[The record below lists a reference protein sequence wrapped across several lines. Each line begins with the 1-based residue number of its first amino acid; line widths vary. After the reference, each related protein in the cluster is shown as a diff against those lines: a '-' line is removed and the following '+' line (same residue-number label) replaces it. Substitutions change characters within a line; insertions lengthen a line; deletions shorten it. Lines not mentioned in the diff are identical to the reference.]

1 MNIDKNI
8 GNEVVII
15 EKEKKEI
22 EAVIKND
29 EEGII
34 QHSTKDNV
42 IVQEKKCIVVNKECN
57 DNNGNDNNDKNDIN
71 DNDNNDKDI
80 EEYLSGPE
88 ENTMEN
94 NIILSSNKNKE
105 DIGSNNCNH
114 KSSRSGNNNST
125 GTLKTFHNYFED
137 NVKNI
142 VEANSDKIFNKNT
155 NNSLI
160 AIVNNLNLKE
170 GVTSSCSKNVI
181 NHNNDENISECSIAH
196 AIEKNDDS
204 NNNINCEINGNS
216 SGKLNSYPIDSPS
229 DNPNDNTNDK
239 HNNNPSDNLNNN
251 VNPNDNA
258 NDNDNPNENANDNE
272 NCPNDEEGTGS
283 NEDNL
288 EDTVESISSFMLEED
303 MNLSRRAYRNFQ
315 ICSLFI
321 HSTLLVMVLLLLG
334 ILCHDFFRP
343 SLSNKETVMI
353 YFCGILLILLC
364 LHICVNLYISIRL
377 LRQWEVSKIL
387 KSVESKIHVI
397 VLVYFA
403 MCAYIYFFEGRSY
416 PINSTFSFTIILAVI
431 YYLMPIFLYII
442 LRLIFCIIL
451 LILVFL
457 KRKSPTPKR
466 ILKKLKV
473 MKYIE
478 YRKYCEECYL
488 SGNYFYNEKEEIQ
501 QERIK
506 NENAITI
513 IGVDNIEGIDNN
525 KVYHQE
531 GIDKDLRSH
540 TNPNVYTNSTE
551 ASCIQKGYL
560 NKSMDNDLPPTLNN
574 NIIASCGNV
583 SNSNMINYLENNNI
597 FKCDTNINPGEN
609 IPDSADVQ
617 ICSEKKNDNTSISNY
632 SCQEVNNIKSD
643 NDYSNNNN
651 DNSNSNNNDNSN
663 SNSNNNNRNNYC
675 ITNTTE
681 QIDGSNED
689 TKTGVFDYFQKVLK
703 KKKNDI
709 EKEKNEIY
717 GIYENVED
725 NNSVHINIEN
735 SDYVCSICCV
745 EYLND
750 DDICIL
756 PCNYLHYYH
765 KECIFTWL
773 KRNNDCPLCRKNIG
787 KL

>member
-321 HSTLLVMVLLLLG
+321 HSTLLVMVLLL
-334 ILCHDFFRP
+334 
-343 SLSNKETVMI
+343 
-353 YFCGILLILLC
+353 
-364 LHICVNLYISIRL
+364 
-377 LRQWEVSKIL
+377 
-387 KSVESKIHVI
+387 
-397 VLVYFA
+397 
-403 MCAYIYFFEGRSY
+403 
-416 PINSTFSFTIILAVI
+416 
-431 YYLMPIFLYII
+431 
-442 LRLIFCIIL
+442 
-451 LILVFL
+451 LVFL

>member
-353 YFCGILLILLC
+353 YFC
-364 LHICVNLYISIRL
+364 
-377 LRQWEVSKIL
+377 
-387 KSVESKIHVI
+387 
-397 VLVYFA
+397 
-403 MCAYIYFFEGRSY
+403 
-416 PINSTFSFTIILAVI
+416 
-431 YYLMPIFLYII
+431 
-442 LRLIFCIIL
+442 
-451 LILVFL
+451 VFL